1 MKNAE
6 NVEEA
11 TASTGAK
18 EEDET
23 KGHIAPSPRS
33 LVSRTLSIISHSL
46 RTLPGELE
54 PELEMP
60 GIDEK
65 SKDNKKSKNTKRVTS
80 LQRIRMVVNQEFV
93 RMALTLCI
101 VGLITLL
108 IQGYHLSTAPD
119 IFSDE
124 GVYLL
129 VGLNIAKGLGLV
141 VDHTAFLWHPPGY
154 MVIEALYIKL
164 TGLTNADTLT
174 AVLSVRY
181 LNVFFSACTAVLLV
195 LFGYKLHSYKAGL
208 FMAALF
214 IMDPYVQRINR
225 RNMLETLAMLCIL
238 LGLYIFFTRRPHLT
252 KWQRFAAGSAF
263 GLAVLTKEPMFLEL
277 LALIIYVLLFKRH
290 QIRDVIWV
298 VATAI
303 GIYLLYPLGI
313 IASGQWRSY
322 LSYKFFGISRI
333 INLLTNHQS
342 TSASITLVAATRS
355 DLLSIILNKLIQY
368 GMSYLLIALA
378 TFFTGLLIL
387 RYRHLIAAR
396 YLITWSLFSLGF
408 GLILGRV
415 SDQYFYYLIVPSI
428 VVSGYMLATLFE
440 TALLPSLK
448 KVSKKAS
455 TLRKNSARFSIPAA
469 AYQVMWRS
477 VFALFCVMFLYD
489 SSIWAKT
496 YALGSDDAYMNM
508 IRYIKINIPE
518 GEMIEVSDDVA
529 VYYLYPSYVTLL
541 DRNPTTIMNRHVRYF
556 IMSVKDAE
564 GGFDAMTPQLYTWVI
579 QNSHPL
585 FVQNDLSFGKI
596 GVYQLTTTATSQ
608 RSQTANLTSDTG
620 AKHYKSPAMTQ
631 FFPQQMDESSTA
643 PFSNSSFA
651 PLSTIFRKAHPYYE
665 R

>member
-1 MKNAE
+1 MRNVRVKGLKLVFYDRCHGRSKNAE
-6 NVEEA
+6 DVEEVPI
-11 TASTGAK
+11 TPVAK
-18 EEDET
+18 EEDATQELIDPASEALIRQMSSNLSHSRRVLSGEF
-23 KGHIAPSPRS
+23 KPELDAPSIVVKEYVESTHTGRAQW
-33 LVSRTLSIISHSL
+33 LQYI
-46 RTLPGELE
+46 
-54 PELEMP
+54 M
-60 GIDEK
+60 
-65 SKDNKKSKNTKRVTS
+65 SKAS
-80 LQRIRMVVNQEFV
+80 V

-101 VGLITLL
+101 VGLLTLL

-129 VGLNIAKGLGLV
+129 VGINIAKGLGLV
-141 VDHTAFLWHPPGY
+141 VDHSTFLWHPPGY
-154 MVIEALYIKL
+154 MLIEALYIKL

-174 AVLSVRY
+174 AVLSVRS
-181 LNVFFSACTAVLLV
+181 LNVFFSACTAVLLM
-195 LFGYKLHSYKAGL
+195 LLGWRLHSYKAGL
-208 FMAALF
+208 FTVALF

-225 RNMLETLAMLCIL
+225 RNMLETLAMLCVL
-238 LGLYIFFTRRPHLT
+238 LGLYIFFTHRQHLT

-277 LALIIYVLLFKRH
+277 LSLILYVLLFRR
-290 QIRDVIWV
+290 QQLRDVIWV
-298 VATAI
+298 AATAI

-322 LSYKFFGISRI
+322 LSYKFFGINRI
-333 INLLTNHQS
+333 IGLLTNHQS
-342 TSASITLVAATRS
+342 TSASITLVAATRT
-355 DLLSIILNKLIQY
+355 DLLSIILNKLVQY
-368 GMSYLLIALA
+368 GMSYVLIALA

-387 RYRHLIAAR
+387 RHRQLVAAR

-408 GLILGRV
+408 GLTLGRV

-448 KVSKKAS
+448 KASKKTS
-455 TLRKNSARFSIPAA
+455 TLRKNSVRFSIPTA

-489 SSIWAKT
+489 SSVWAKT
-496 YALGSDDAYMNM
+496 YALGSDDAYIHI
-508 IRYIKINIPE
+508 IRYVKATIPE
-518 GEMIEVSDDVA
+518 GAMIEVSDDVA

-541 DRNPTTIMNRHVRYF
+541 DRNPTTIINRHVRYF

-596 GVYQLTTTATSQ
+596 GVYQLTTTAT
-608 RSQTANLTSDTG
+608 
-620 AKHYKSPAMTQ
+620 TQ
-631 FFPQQMDESSTA
+631 VGRPPGLAVKQ
-643 PFSNSSFA
+643 
-651 PLSTIFRKAHPYYE
+651 
-665 R
+665 